1 VFSYIY
7 GRFVLVLLYPL
18 PRDFRFISSPTSFFY
33 PYCCKTVSL
42 ALERAVV
49 KVGRYEILDTVG
61 AGAFSRVVRAHDPF
75 IGRIVAIKIFPTEIA
90 RGEAREK
97 FFQEARVIGQ
107 ISHPCILTLHDM
119 GIDEA
124 SQTPYLV
131 MEFVE
136 GQPLDRILEKGAV
149 PFPRACAWI
158 GDIAV
163 ALGVAHRKGVIHGD
177 VKPANILITAE
188 GRVKLS
194 DFGMARVA
202 SRDTGSSPLL
212 GTPAYWCPE
221 QIMGRPQDARSDIFS
236 LGGVL
241 YEMLTGSSP
250 FHAESI
256 QAVCQRVLSST
267 PLPPS
272 RTNSSVPAALDEIV
286 TKCLMKDPALRLASC
301 DALAEALYPLA
312 RRKVIVQPSQ
322 PAQQQ
327 QTSSLR
333 DRAARLLRSA

>member
-1 VFSYIY
+1 ML
-7 GRFVLVLLYPL
+7 R
-18 PRDFRFISSPTSFFY
+18 T
-33 PYCCKTVSL
+33 SL
-42 ALERAVV
+42 AERSLSV

-61 AGAFSRVVRAHDPF
+61 AGAFSRVVRAHDPL
-75 IGRIVAIKIFPTEIA
+75 IGRIVAIKVFPKEIA
-90 RGEAREK
+90 QGAARDR

-107 ISHPCILTLHDM
+107 ISHSCILALHDM

-131 MEFVE
+131 MEFVD
-136 GQPLDRILEKGAV
+136 GQPLDRLLEKGTV

-158 GDIAV
+158 GDMAG
-163 ALGVAHRKGVIHGD
+163 ALSVAHRKGVVHGD
-177 VKPANILITAE
+177 VKPANILLNAE

-194 DFGMARVA
+194 DFGMARV
-202 SRDTGSSPLL
+202 SHRDSGGGQLL

-241 YEMLTGSSP
+241 YELLTGESP
-250 FHAESI
+250 FQADSI
-256 QAVCQRVLSST
+256 QAVCTRVLSSA

-272 RTNSSVPAALDEIV
+272 HRNSTVPRALDELV
-286 TKCLMKDPALRLASC
+286 MKCLAKDPALRPQTG
-301 DALAEALYPLA
+301 DALAEALYPFA
-312 RRKVIVQPSQ
+312 RRNAPAQAQ
-322 PAQQQ
+322 AAPAQQQ
-327 QTSSLR
+327 SSLR